1 MNTFYQYDN
10 DGKPYPDVI
19 KFKPNDILSLSTLG
33 SQYDMGNLKV
43 TFTAESDYRDLQRV
57 KINSDVVL
65 SLMQGGVSHYTDL
78 VAKKSDKYWYISG
91 DRS

>member
-1 MNTFYQYDN
+1 MNTFNQYDR

-43 TFTAESDYRDLQRV
+43 TFTAKSDYRDLQRV

-91 DRS
+91 GRS

>member
-19 KFKPNDILSLSTLG
+19 KFKPHDILSLSTLG

-43 TFTAESDYRDLQRV
+43 TFTAKSDYRDLQRV

-91 DRS
+91 GKS

>member
-19 KFKPNDILSLSTLG
+19 KFKPHDILSPSTLG

-43 TFTAESDYRDLQRV
+43 TFTAESKYKDLQRV

-65 SLMQGGVSHYTDL
+65 SLMQSGVTQYTDL
-78 VAKKSDKYWYISG
+78 VAKKSDRCWYISG
-91 DRS
+91 DKS